1 MGSVLSRV
9 SSKSSSKTTEKM
21 ASPAFSYHAK
31 AQSSFKPP
39 LIAND
44 NAFLGD
50 VFSRYAYIDQ
60 SISLFLHDEFFDKY
74 IKHIRM
80 LKIDCFS
87 TKNDPD
93 KPVSAGFFRLE
104 KGTPLEYE
112 YTYHEMKIILEG
124 EFIISDETGQKVTA
138 GLGDVFY
145 FPKGSKITF
154 ETRSYGLAFYV
165 CSLALFFFCYW
176 NDANVLCVY
185 RPVNERRVVP
195 KYPLK

>member
-1 MGSVLSRV
+1 
-9 SSKSSSKTTEKM
+9 M

-39 LIAND
+39 LIANE

-50 VFSRYAYIDQ
+50 VFS
-60 SISLFLHDEFFDKY
+60 
-74 IKHIRM
+74 
-80 LKIDCFS
+80 S

-104 KGTPLEYE
+104 KGTALEYE

-124 EFIISDETGQKVTA
+124 EYIISDETGQKVTA
-138 GLGDVFY
+138 GPGDVFY

-154 ETRSYGLAFYV
+154 ETGSYGLAFYTGQRKEGG
-165 CSLALFFFCYW
+165 A
-176 NDANVLCVY
+176 
-185 RPVNERRVVP
+185 
-195 KYPLK
+195 